1 MIKVKTYLHG
11 VFFYPLS
18 LWLSINPWVSIPLRC
33 FSKAFIR
40 REHEANDLPWFVAEV
55 RASQKKR
62 FFTTCY
68 SWCNH
73 MCLPAERRNRR
84 QHTLHRFWD
93 STLTAVRRC
102 SAWSAKAFLLK
113 AHPCS
118 IEPLRSCK
126 ECLLLCRLEGA
137 RSGHGPPRR
146 SPSFCCRLIAIPART
161 SIKGP
166 GLCGSPPRSSR

>member
-1 MIKVKTYLHG
+1 MDNANSYPARTGVYIAMIKVKTYLHG
-11 VFFYPLS
+11 FFSTRFLFSYRSIHGSQS
-18 LWLSINPWVSIPLRC
+18 LYDVSP
-33 FSKAFIR
+33 KAFIPR
-40 REHEANDLPWFVAEV
+40 DHEANDLPWSVAEV

-126 ECLLLCRLEGA
+126 VCPLLCR
-137 RSGHGPPRR
+137 P
-146 SPSFCCRLIAIPART
+146 
-161 SIKGP
+161 
-166 GLCGSPPRSSR
+166 